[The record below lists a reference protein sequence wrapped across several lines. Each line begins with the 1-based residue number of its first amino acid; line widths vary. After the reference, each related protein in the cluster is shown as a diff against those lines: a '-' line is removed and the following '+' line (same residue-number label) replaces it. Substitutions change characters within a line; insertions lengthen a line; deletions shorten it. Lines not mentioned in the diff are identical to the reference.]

1 MDDSLRPRR
10 FSLVLLGCFS
20 VVALALAVIG
30 VYGVISQGLAERS
43 RELAIRM
50 ALGAQASDVV
60 RLVLG
65 ESFKAAGLGLVA
77 GLVISIMATRLLT
90 SLLFGVGV
98 LDPVTFSSVSALML
112 MAALAASY
120 VPARRATKTDP
131 VAALR
136 IG

>member
-1 MDDSLRPRR
+1 
-10 FSLVLLGCFS
+10 
-20 VVALALAVIG
+20 VIG